1 MDLAGYLAMLWRRFI
16 AVLLCVFAGAAGGLA
31 LAFSGNEI
39 YQATSRSLVELPAAT
54 QLQEAL
60 AGAQLSEDLLQTYAQ
75 VATSGP
81 VAAHAAEISGLS
93 VGEVRGSLSA
103 KVQPQTFLIDV
114 TATNHDPQHARRIA
128 NAGAQALAAQVASLE
143 SRHTDPVT
151 VQLLDPAGTPQTP
164 IRPRKKLDIALGVI
178 LGLVAG
184 LAVASILEALDKT
197 ISSPGQ
203 AARALRARLLGTV
216 PLFSGRRLLVV
227 SRDGPS
233 SAAEAFRALRT
244 AIEFSGNGP
253 APRHVLVTSS
263 SAGDGKSTIAANL
276 AAAMALGGSSVAL
289 IDADL
294 RDGIIGRAFGLTGQ
308 AGLSSVVSG
317 QVSVDAALHR
327 CDDNLWVMP
336 AGEHVANPTELFGP
350 AGMRDLL
357 TSLEDF
363 DVVVFDVPAVL
374 AVTDAVVLA
383 THVDGVVLVA
393 RHGKT
398 ERSAAAEARRRL
410 DAVGAHVLGCVLNGV
425 PRSRLNQFDSEDTA
439 TAVPPLPGAATPP
452 AETAQISG

>member
-1 MDLAGYLAMLWRRFI
+1 VDLAGYLAMLWRRFI

-31 LAFSGNEI
+31 LAFSGNVV
-39 YQATSRSLVELPAAT
+39 YQTTARTLVQLPAAT

-60 AGAQLSEDLLQTYAQ
+60 AGAQLSEQLLQTYAQ

-81 VAAHAAEISGLS
+81 VATRAADISGLS
-93 VGEVRGSLSA
+93 IGEVRGSLSA
-103 KVQPQTFLIDV
+103 KVQAQTFLIDV
-114 TATNHDPQHARRIA
+114 TATNHDPAHAQRIA
-128 NAGAQALAAQVASLE
+128 NAGAQALAEQVARLE
-143 SRHTDPVT
+143 KSRTQPVT
-151 VQLLDPAGTPQTP
+151 VQLLEAAGQPQTP
-164 IRPRKKLDIALGVI
+164 IRPRKKLDMALGVI

-216 PLFSGRRLLVV
+216 PLFGGRRLVVV

-233 SAAEAFRALRT
+233 SAVEAFRALRT
-244 AIEFSGNGP
+244 AVEFSGAGP
-253 APRHVLVTSS
+253 APRHILVTSP

-289 IDADL
+289 VDADL
-294 RDGIIGRAFGLTGQ
+294 RDGVIGRAFGLSGE

-317 QVSVDAALHR
+317 KVAVDAALHR
-327 CDDNLWVMP
+327 CEDNLWVLP
-336 AGEHVANPTELFGP
+336 AGEHVANPAELFGP
-350 AGMRDLL
+350 TGMTDLL
-357 TSLEDF
+357 NSLNDF

-383 THVDGVVLVA
+383 AHVDGVVLVA

-410 DAVGAHVLGCVLNGV
+410 DAVGAHVLGVVLNAV
-425 PRSRLNQFDSEDTA
+425 PRSRLNQFDSDDT
-439 TAVPPLPGAATPP
+439 TSAVPPLPGAAPP